1 MIGIFVFLASVLTLV
16 FIYATLATILNF
28 EAGWGGL
35 WDLGTA
41 GLLAVG
47 AYCYVILTVESNE
60 IIFSPQLPVWA
71 GIVVTSIFTGAVAF
85 LIGLPSLRMRDEY
98 FLITTFAFSVVVLQL
113 ITTESSITLGATG
126 FHNIQRP
133 FDDYVSTRS
142 YNFVL
147 LGISTFVLITIWLLI
162 RRLGRSP
169 FGRLLRAIRDNEPAA
184 KSIGKMIFVTRLK
197 VFVITGALIGA
208 ISPMYVWYIR
218 SLSPHMFH
226 VTLAFT
232 VWTALVIGGIGNF
245 WGPVVGA
252 LILIGLTE
260 ALQFLQYSAEYAVL
274 LSAARPIIIGVGL
287 IIVMRFRPEGISPEK
302 HSFKNARKI
311 IDYQK
316 QI

>member
-16 FIYATLATILNF
+16 FIYAALATILNF

-47 AYCYVILTVESNE
+47 AYCYVILTVENNE
-60 IIFSPQLPVWA
+60 IIFAPQLPVWA
-71 GIVVTSIFTGAVAF
+71 GIICTSVFTGFVAY
-85 LIGLPSLRMRDEY
+85 LIGIPSLRMKDEY

-126 FHNIQRP
+126 FHNIKRP
-133 FDDYVSTRS
+133 FDDYVTTRS

-147 LGISTFVLITIWLLI
+147 LGIATFALIIIWIFI

-169 FGRLLRAIRDNEPAA
+169 FGRVLRAIRDNEAAA
-184 KSIGKMIFVTRLK
+184 KSIGKLIFVTRLK
-197 VFVITGALIGA
+197 VFVISGVLIGA
-208 ISPMYVWYIR
+208 ISPIYVWYIR

-245 WGPVVGA
+245 WGPILGA
-252 LILIGLTE
+252 IILIGLTE
-260 ALQFLQYSAEYAVL
+260 ALQFLQYSAEYAVIL
-274 LSAARPIIIGVGL
+274 AAARPVIIGVGL
-287 IIVMRFRPEGISPEK
+287 IVVMRFRPQGILPEK
-302 HSFKNARKI
+302 YSFKNARKFV
-311 IDYQK
+311 DLQN
-316 QI
+316 

>member
-16 FIYATLATILNF
+16 FIYAALATILNF

-47 AYCYVILTVESNE
+47 AYCYVILTVENNE
-60 IIFSPQLPVWA
+60 IIFAPQLPVWA
-71 GIVVTSIFTGAVAF
+71 GIICTSVFTGFVAY
-85 LIGLPSLRMRDEY
+85 LIGIPSLRMKDEY

-126 FHNIQRP
+126 FHNIKRP
-133 FDDYVSTRS
+133 FDDFVTTRS

-147 LGISTFVLITIWLLI
+147 LGIATFALIIIWLFI
-162 RRLGRSP
+162 RRIGRSP
-169 FGRLLRAIRDNEPAA
+169 FGRVLRAIRDNEPAA
-184 KSIGKMIFVTRLK
+184 KSIGKLIFVTRLK
-197 VFVITGALIGA
+197 VFVISGVLIGA
-208 ISPMYVWYIR
+208 ISPIYVWYIR

-245 WGPVVGA
+245 WGPILGA
-252 LILIGLTE
+252 IILIGLTE
-260 ALQFLQYSAEYAVL
+260 ALQFLQYSAEYAVIL
-274 LSAARPIIIGVGL
+274 AAARPVIIGVGL
-287 IIVMRFRPEGISPEK
+287 IVVMRFRPQGILPEK
-302 HSFKNARKI
+302 NSFKNARNFV
-311 IDYQK
+311 DLQN
-316 QI
+316 

>member
-16 FIYATLATILNF
+16 FIYAALATILNF

-47 AYCYVILTVESNE
+47 AYCYVILTVENNE
-60 IIFSPQLPVWA
+60 IIFAPQLPVWA
-71 GIVVTSIFTGAVAF
+71 GIICTSVFTGFVAY
-85 LIGLPSLRMRDEY
+85 LIGIPSLRMKDEY

-126 FHNIQRP
+126 FHNIKRP
-133 FDDYVSTRS
+133 FDDYVTTRS

-147 LGISTFVLITIWLLI
+147 LSIATFALIIIWLFI
-162 RRLGRSP
+162 RRIGRSP
-169 FGRLLRAIRDNEPAA
+169 FGRVLRAIRDNEPAA
-184 KSIGKMIFVTRLK
+184 KSIGKLIFVTRLK
-197 VFVITGALIGA
+197 VFVISGVLIGA
-208 ISPMYVWYIR
+208 ISPIYVWYIR

-245 WGPVVGA
+245 WGPILGA
-252 LILIGLTE
+252 IILIGLTE
-260 ALQFLQYSAEYAVL
+260 ALQFLQYSAEYAVIL
-274 LSAARPIIIGVGL
+274 AAARPVIIGVGL
-287 IIVMRFRPEGISPEK
+287 IVVMRFRPQGILPEK
-302 HSFKNARKI
+302 YSFKNARNFV
-311 IDYQK
+311 DLQN
-316 QI
+316 

>member
-1 MIGIFVFLASVLTLV
+1 
-16 FIYATLATILNF
+16 
-28 EAGWGGL
+28 
-35 WDLGTA
+35 
-41 GLLAVG
+41 
-47 AYCYVILTVESNE
+47 
-60 IIFSPQLPVWA
+60 
-71 GIVVTSIFTGAVAF
+71 
-85 LIGLPSLRMRDEY
+85 
-98 FLITTFAFSVVVLQL
+98 
-113 ITTESSITLGATG
+113 
-126 FHNIQRP
+126 
-133 FDDYVSTRS
+133 
-142 YNFVL
+142 
-147 LGISTFVLITIWLLI
+147 
-162 RRLGRSP
+162 
-169 FGRLLRAIRDNEPAA
+169 
-184 KSIGKMIFVTRLK
+184 
-197 VFVITGALIGA
+197 LIGA

-287 IIVMRFRPEGISPEK
+287 IIVMRFRPEGILPEK

>member
-1 MIGIFVFLASVLTLV
+1 MIGILVFLASVLTLV

-28 EAGWGGL
+28 EAGWAGL

-41 GLLAVG
+41 GLLAAG
-47 AYCYVILTVESNE
+47 AYCYVILTVESND
-60 IIFSPQLPVWA
+60 IFFAPQLPIWA
-71 GIVVTSIFTGAVAF
+71 GIVGASIFTGAVAY
-85 LIGLPSLRMRDEY
+85 LIGIPSLRMRDEY

-126 FHNIQRP
+126 FHNIKRP

-147 LGISTFVLITIWLLI
+147 LGIVTIVLITVWLFI
-162 RRLGRSP
+162 QRLGRSP
-169 FGRLLRAIRDNEPAA
+169 FGRLLRALRDNEPAA
-184 KSIGKMIFVTRLK
+184 QSIGKYIFVTRLK
-197 VFVITGALIGA
+197 AFVIAGALIGA
-208 ISPMYVWYIR
+208 VSPIYVWYIR

-232 VWTALVIGGIGNF
+232 VWTALVIGGIGSF

-274 LSAARPIIIGVGL
+274 LAAARPIIIGVGL
-287 IIVMRFRPEGISPEK
+287 ILVMRFRPQGLIPEK
-302 HSFKNARKI
+302 HSFPNSRKF
-311 IDYQK
+311 IDLQN
-316 QI
+316 